1 LSVLILNI
9 SIQHLPTVMKRL
21 WNVLLLF
28 LALISVSHAQID
40 RTGQAWRDHIYN
52 RSATQVSRFT
62 PFNLASGPDLS
73 QFNPEIT
80 YLKVNAPELDRLL
93 TENPADLQITIPN
106 SNGSPLTVDL
116 YPSGILADNFS
127 AWTPDPN
134 AKNGVQKFNNPHNGL
149 HYWGTV
155 AGSPN
160 TTVAFSFFPNEIMG
174 IVMTPQGNYN
184 IGILNTEKAG
194 DKNSLYA
201 LFNDRLST
209 TKNPFS
215 CQVADAPVKMKQED
229 INPFASTTCKVV
241 RVYFEADKHLHDL
254 RGNVAN
260 TVTFITGFFNVV
272 GVVYANEA
280 ISLELGD
287 IKVWNTPDPYL
298 TFTTT
303 TQFLDEFRINQIPPN
318 PFTWNLAHL
327 VSTRLNIGGLA
338 YLNVLCSGSRGNRSG
353 FSAIFNSFQPLPAY
367 SWTVNVI
374 CHEMGHNF
382 SSPHTHNCGWPGGAI
397 DGCEVTEGGCF
408 RPPNANPGT
417 IMSYCHT
424 QTSIDLNLGFGPFP
438 GNRIRRAYQN
448 ATCLP
453 TSTVT
458 ATITSPTS
466 PFRLC
471 QGNNV
476 TLNAQTCTGCTYQW
490 QRNGTNINGATSAS
504 HTTSQEG
511 TYTVVVRR
519 FACQAISEPVS
530 VVLITAPCNP
540 ANGNVTGGVTLACGS
555 TPSGTLTLAGHT
567 GTILRWE
574 SSTDNFA
581 TVTTIN
587 STTTTITYPVL
598 NQTTCYRAVINNGGT
613 TFSQPNCI
621 VIATPPSVT
630 AGIDARSLCQDSSAT
645 LWATAP
651 NAISFSWQPTNGLNN
666 PNISHPFLTLA
677 ISTTYTVTVTDNNG
691 CTNSASVVVTLS
703 PTAGQATVANGALCI
718 GDQAV
723 LTLGT
728 PINGSITWQQ
738 QANCT
743 GAFNTAT
750 GTGVNTPNFTSNAY
764 TQSGSMCY
772 RARLT
777 QGTCVYV
784 SNVVTVSICGDVR
797 FTCTNLTYN
806 NLFNTWNP
814 TTPMANTCVGGNAIG
829 WVNDSSVPGWY
840 TIALGAGSMFFNAQ
854 SGGCGAEGF
863 NAYGANGSGERDL
876 GTWSRTSNPTNTAI
890 GSKCRNNTG
899 GTITTIRVQ
908 YTGEQWFRGTTANI
922 LDRLDFQ
929 YSIDATAL
937 NNGTWTDHDPL
948 DFITPQRT
956 NLGPI
961 NGNVAPQRTVF
972 DQTITG
978 LSIPNGATFWLRWVD
993 FNQNGLTDQDMM
1005 GIDDLTYTVTFTG
1018 GLTAP
1023 TSVTGPVEHCANED
1037 QTYTVTPVTGNGTVR
1052 YNWTIP
1058 GGCTGWSLQSPNN
1071 TASTTMV
1078 IRAGSGN
1085 CSGVTVTATDD
1096 CGTSAPFNF
1105 NITLGPCL
1113 PSNGGTLSA
1122 AQTICSGQTPAQLS
1136 VTGQVGTILRWESS
1150 TNCPGFAS
1158 PTTIVNTNSTFTP
1171 PALAQT
1177 TCFRV
1182 VVQNNNRPS
1191 ANSNVVTITV
1201 NQPGTGGTVGNAQTV
1216 CAGDNVNLNLT
1227 GHSGTIVRWESSTD
1241 NFVTVTTINN
1251 LLTSYTFTASLPTT
1265 AYRAVIQ
1272 NSPCLAVFSTPVTV
1286 TVNNCVSNGGNV
1298 TANQTVCA
1306 GTAAAMLTL
1315 SGHTGNVVR
1324 WESSTDNFVTTTS
1337 INNTNTTYNPGI
1349 LAQTT
1354 CFRAAV
1360 LNTPPEVFSTSACVT
1375 IVQPGTAGAVGID
1388 QTVCASANVTLNL
1401 TGHSGTIIRW
1411 ESSTDNFVTVTTIS
1425 NTNAT
1430 YSFTAGVT
1438 TRYRAVIQNS
1448 PCAAIFSTSA
1458 NITVN
1463 PCGSNGGNV
1472 TADQTVC
1479 TGSPANTLTLSGHTG
1494 NVVRWES
1501 STNNFTTV
1509 TTINNT
1515 NTTYNPGI
1523 LAQTTCFRAVVVN
1536 TPPEANSTPA
1546 CITVDLVSLGGT
1558 VSAPQTICTGSLASA
1573 LTLTGQ
1579 RGNVLRWES
1588 STDNFATITTI
1599 NNTNSTLNPGV
1610 LLINTCYRAVV
1621 QNGVCPPANS
1631 TPVCIT
1637 VDLVSLGGT
1646 VSAPQTICTGNPASA
1661 LTLTGQRGN
1670 VLRWESSTDNFATIT
1685 TINNTNSTLNPGVLP
1700 VSTCYRAVV
1709 QNGVCPPA
1717 NSTPVCITVD
1727 LVSLGGTVSAPQ
1739 TICTGNPASA
1749 LTLTGQRGNV
1759 LRWESSTDNF
1769 ATITTINNTNST
1781 LNPGV
1786 LPVSTCYRAVVQNGV
1801 CPPAN
1806 STPVCITVTNNPP
1819 AGAVSSD
1826 MTVCSDANTGTL
1838 TLTGHVGNVL
1848 YWESSTDNFLTVTT
1862 INNTMT
1868 TYIFNN
1874 LTTNTRFRAQV
1885 QSPGC
1890 ATVASASVF
1899 IVVTNPPLGGTVTA
1913 DQTLCPGKTPS
1924 MLRLINFAGA
1934 IVRWE
1939 SSTDNFVTVTT
1950 INNTVNTY
1958 NPGVVMQTTR
1968 FRAVVQNPCS
1978 TVYSLPANITIISGN
1993 GGNLSQDMTL
2003 CSIPGNGTLTVTGY
2017 TGTIQAWEGSTDN
2030 FVTVQ
2035 PYGVNTPTFNFTNL
2049 TTTTKF
2055 RVRVLDGSCLFYSN
2069 AIQVTILPS
2078 PKGGTMLS
2086 NQTICEGQ
2094 NASVLI
2100 LTSFSGNVIRW
2111 ESSTDNFT
2119 TITTINNTTAV
2130 YNPNPVAQTTSFRA
2144 VVGRSGCA
2152 DQYSSV
2158 ATITFGNGAVG
2169 GTLNSDQTI
2178 CSGTAPSALTLT
2190 GYSGTILRWESSGD
2204 NFLSLSTI
2212 SNTLSSYQPPLLTQS
2227 RAYRVVVSGG
2237 SCGNVYSSIVNITVN
2252 GNAEGGQVNS
2262 DQTVCSG
2269 SPGAPLTLVGYTGNV
2284 VRWES
2289 STDNFALNITPI
2301 VNNTNT
2307 HLPGIMTGTTWF
2319 RAVVQ
2324 QAGCAEV
2331 NSGSVRIQVNPG
2343 PVGGNVINNQT
2354 VCSGQM
2360 PTILTVL
2367 GFSGT
2372 IVQWESSTDNFVTV
2386 NVIPNTNSTYNPGI
2400 LANTTAFRVRISNGS
2415 CPDAY
2420 ATPATITVVS
2430 NIAVGGSVTS
2440 DLTLCSNDANTY
2452 TLNLSGQTGSI
2463 IRWEASEDNFLSI
2476 SSFANTNTSHQFAGL
2491 RNTTKFRAVVG
2502 VPGCNVV
2509 YSTPVTITI
2518 LSPQE
2523 NGILANVGNGQV
2535 SCANNTGTLML
2546 NNYNGT
2552 ISHWESSTD
2561 NFVTI
2566 TNIPNNTNSYAYSV
2580 VATTRFRVAIN
2591 HPVCGLIYSPYIEIS
2606 PGISINLQSWR
2617 ECNATGKIVA
2627 TATGGS
2633 LPYIYTISP
2642 QAGLQSQVGI
2652 FTGLP
2657 VGTYTITVRDRFNCT
2672 ASATIAIPG
2681 TVTPPRITTVTT
2693 IGNTAARVIWDIVAP
2708 GGVNVVYQV
2717 QHRPV
2722 GSPTWSTPLQVN
2734 SNIAI
2739 ISGLIPN
2746 TQYEVQ
2752 VRVRCL
2758 PSTIWGGWSPSTIF
2772 RTAVREGWIA
2782 DDAVSN
2788 LQIYPNPNKGSFV
2801 IQLNSPKSEVA
2812 QIHIYDMQGKMIHSL
2827 ETVSD
2832 ENTINLPEITSG
2844 VYLVRVIQCGQS
2856 KTVKMVVE

>member
-1 LSVLILNI
+1 
-9 SIQHLPTVMKRL
+9 MKRL
-21 WNVLLLF
+21 WNVLILF
-28 LALISVSHAQID
+28 IALTSVVHAQID
-40 RTGQAWRDHIYN
+40 RAGLAWRDHIYN
-52 RSATQVSRFT
+52 RSATQVARFT

-80 YLKVNAPELDRLL
+80 YLKVNTSELDRLL
-93 TENPADLQITIPN
+93 IENPADLQITIPN
-106 SNGSPLTVDL
+106 SNGSPMMVDL
-116 YPSGILADNFS
+116 YPSGILANDFS

-134 AKNGVQKFNNPHNGL
+134 APNGVRKFNNPHNGL

-155 AGSPN
+155 AGYPN

-174 IVMTPQGNYN
+174 VVMTPEGNYN

-194 DKNSLYA
+194 DKNALYV
-201 LFNDRLST
+201 LYNDRLST

-215 CQVADAPVKMKQED
+215 CQVGDAPVKMKQED
-229 INPFASTTCKVV
+229 INAFASTTCKVV
-241 RVYFEADKHLHDL
+241 RIYFEADKDLHDK
-254 RGNVAN
+254 RGGVAN

-272 GVVYANEA
+272 GAVYANEA

-287 IKVWNTPDPYL
+287 IKVWDTPDPYI

-303 TQFLDEFRINQIPPN
+303 NEFLTEFRNNQIPPN

-338 YLNVLCSGSRGNRSG
+338 GLDVLCHNDRRRRSG
-353 FSAIFNSFQPLPAY
+353 FSAIFNSFQPLPTY
-367 SWTVNVI
+367 SWTVLVVS
-374 CHEMGHNF
+374 HELGHNF

-397 DGCEVTEGGCF
+397 DGCEATEGGCF

-417 IMSYCHT
+417 IMSYCHIP
-424 QTSIDLNLGFGPFP
+424 TSIDLNLGFGPFP

-458 ATITSPTS
+458 ATITSPAS

-476 TLNAQTCTGCTYQW
+476 TLNAQTCTGCNYQW

-504 HTTSQEG
+504 YTTNQEG

-519 FACQAISEPVS
+519 FACRAVSEPVS
-530 VVLITAPCNP
+530 VVLVTPPCNP
-540 ANGNVTGGVTLACGS
+540 ANGNVTGGVSLACVS
-555 TPSGTLTLAGHT
+555 TPSGTLTLSGHT
-567 GTILRWE
+567 GTVLRWE

-581 TVTTIN
+581 NVTTIN
-587 STTTTITYPVL
+587 STTTTITYPAL

-613 TFSQPNCI
+613 TYSQPNCI
-621 VIATPPSVT
+621 VIAQPPSVT
-630 AGIDARSLCQDSSAT
+630 AGVDARSLCQDSVAT
-645 LWATAP
+645 LWATSP
-651 NAISFSWQPTNGLNN
+651 NAISFSWQPATGLNN
-666 PNISHPFLTLA
+666 PNVSHPFLTLTV
-677 ISTTYTVTVTDNNG
+677 STTYTVTVTDNNG

-718 GDQAV
+718 GDQAQ
-723 LTLGT
+723 LTLDG
-728 PINGSITWQQ
+728 PIDGSITWQQ
-738 QANCT
+738 RVNCT
-743 GAFNTAT
+743 GSWVTAT

-777 QGTCVYV
+777 QGTCVYIT
-784 SNVVTVSICGDVR
+784 NTVTVTVCGDIR
-797 FTCTNLTYN
+797 FTCTNLSYSNQFN
-806 NLFNTWNP
+806 NWFP
-814 TTPMANTCVGGNAIG
+814 STPNANTCVGGNAIG
-829 WVNDSSVPGWY
+829 WTNDSSVPGWY
-840 TIALGAGSMFFNAQ
+840 AVALGGGSMFYNAQ
-854 SGGCGAEGF
+854 PGGCGAEGF
-863 NAYGANGSGERDL
+863 STYGMDGSTERNL
-876 GTWSRTSNPTNTAI
+876 GTWNRTSNPTNPAI

-899 GTITTIRVQ
+899 GTITSIRVQ
-908 YTGEQWFRGTTANI
+908 YTGEQWFRSTTANI

-929 YSIDATAL
+929 YSTDATAL

-948 DFITPQRT
+948 DFITPQRSNIGALDG
-956 NLGPI
+956 NL
-961 NGNVAPQRTVF
+961 PQHQTVF

-978 LSIPNGATFWLRWVD
+978 LNIPNGATFWLRWVD
-993 FNQNGLTDQDMM
+993 FNQNSLTTQDML
-1005 GIDDLTYTVTFTG
+1005 GIDNLTYTVTFTG

-1023 TSVTGPVEHCANED
+1023 TNVTGPPEHCANED
-1037 QTYTVTPVTGNGTVR
+1037 QTYTVSPVTGSGTVR

-1071 TASTTMV
+1071 TPATTMV
-1078 IRAGSGN
+1078 IRAGAGN
-1085 CSGVTVTATDD
+1085 CSGITVTATDD
-1096 CGTSAPFNF
+1096 CGTSAPYNF
-1105 NITLGPCL
+1105 NINLGSCL

-1136 VTGQVGTILRWESS
+1136 VTGHVGTILRWESS
-1150 TNCPGFAS
+1150 INCPGFTS
-1158 PTTIVNTNSTFTP
+1158 PTTITNTNATYTP
-1171 PALAQT
+1171 PPLTQT

-1191 ANSNVVTITV
+1191 ANSNIVTVTV
-1201 NQPGTGGTVGNAQTV
+1201 DPVSVGGALTANQTICNGGTPAAFNLSGQTGAV
-1216 CAGDNVNLNLT
+1216 L
-1227 GHSGTIVRWESSTD
+1227 RWESSTN
-1241 NFVTVTTINN
+1241 NFITVTTINN
-1251 LLTSYTFTASLPTT
+1251 TNTT
-1265 AYRAVIQ
+1265 YSPGILMQTTCYRAVVRSGVCPPA
-1272 NSPCLAVFSTPVTV
+1272 NSSSVCVTIDAPATPTATGGGTYCINENFTLNVTNPQTGTYRWYDAPSGGNLLHTGTNYPTSISSAGTFNFYVEHTSTFGCTSARGVVTV
-1286 TVNNCVSNGGNV
+1286 TIQNCSGNGGNV
-1298 TANQTVCA
+1298 TSNQTVCQGSPA
-1306 GTAAAMLTL
+1306 SMLNLT
-1315 SGHTGNVVR
+1315 GHTGTVVR
-1324 WESSTDNFVTTTS
+1324 WESSTDNFATVTT

-1349 LAQTT
+1349 LGQNT
-1354 CFRAAV
+1354 CFRAVV
-1360 LNTPPEVFSTSACVT
+1360 LNTPPEVFSTPACVT
-1375 IVQPGTAGAVGID
+1375 IVNQGIAGAVNSD
-1388 QTVCASANVTLNL
+1388 QTVCSGDAVTLTL
-1401 TGHSGTIIRW
+1401 TGHNGTIIRW
-1411 ESSTDNFVTVTTIS
+1411 ESSTDNFVTVTTI
-1425 NTNAT
+1425 NNLNDT

-1438 TRYRAVIQNS
+1438 IRYRAVIQNS
-1448 PCAAIFSTSA
+1448 PCTPIFSTSA
-1458 NITVN
+1458 SITVN

-1494 NVVRWES
+1494 NVIRWES
-1501 STNNFTTV
+1501 STDNFTTV

-1515 NTTYNPGI
+1515 NTTYDPGI
-1523 LAQTTCFRAVVVN
+1523 LTQNTCFRAVVLDL
-1536 TPPEANSTPA
+1536 PPVAFSTPA
-1546 CITVDLVSLGGT
+1546 CITL
-1558 VSAPQTICTGSLASA
+1558 
-1573 LTLTGQ
+1573 
-1579 RGNVLRWES
+1579 
-1588 STDNFATITTI
+1588 
-1599 NNTNSTLNPGV
+1599 
-1610 LLINTCYRAVV
+1610 
-1621 QNGVCPPANS
+1621 
-1631 TPVCIT
+1631 
-1637 VDLVSLGGT
+1637 
-1646 VSAPQTICTGNPASA
+1646 
-1661 LTLTGQRGN
+1661 
-1670 VLRWESSTDNFATIT
+1670 
-1685 TINNTNSTLNPGVLP
+1685 
-1700 VSTCYRAVV
+1700 
-1709 QNGVCPPA
+1709 
-1717 NSTPVCITVD
+1717 
-1727 LVSLGGTVSAPQ
+1727 
-1739 TICTGNPASA
+1739 
-1749 LTLTGQRGNV
+1749 
-1759 LRWESSTDNF
+1759 
-1769 ATITTINNTNST
+1769 
-1781 LNPGV
+1781 
-1786 LPVSTCYRAVVQNGV
+1786 
-1801 CPPAN
+1801 
-1806 STPVCITVTNNPP
+1806 TNNPP
-1819 AGAVSSD
+1819 AGTVSSD

-1838 TLTGHVGNVL
+1838 TLSGHSGNVL
-1848 YWESSTDNFLTVTT
+1848 YWEFSTDNFITVTT
-1862 INNTMT
+1862 INNTTT
-1868 TYIFNN
+1868 TYTFNN
-1874 LTTNTRFRAQV
+1874 LTENTRFRAWV
-1885 QSPGC
+1885 QSTGC
-1890 ATVASASVF
+1890 PAVASASAFV
-1899 IVVTNPPLGGTVTA
+1899 VVTNPPLGGTITSN
-1913 DQTLCPGKTPS
+1913 QTLCPGKIPTL
-1924 MLRLINFAGA
+1924 LRLINFRGA
-1934 IVRWE
+1934 VVRWE

-1958 NPGVVMQTTR
+1958 NPGVVMQTTS

-1978 TVYSLPANITIISGN
+1978 TVYSGTVQITVISGN
-1993 GGNLSQDMTL
+1993 GGTLSQDMTI
-2003 CSIPGNGTLTVTGY
+2003 CATPANGTLTVTGY
-2017 TGTIQAWEGSTDN
+2017 SGTIQAWEGSTDN
-2030 FVTVQ
+2030 FITVQ
-2035 PYGVNTPTFNFTNL
+2035 PYGINTPTFNFTNL

-2069 AIQVTILPS
+2069 AVQVTVIPA

-2111 ESSTDNFT
+2111 ESSTDNFA
-2119 TITTINNTTAV
+2119 TITTISNTTAV
-2130 YNPNPVAQTTSFRA
+2130 YNPNPVNQTTSYRA
-2144 VVGRSGCA
+2144 VVGRAGCT
-2152 DQYSSV
+2152 DQYSSI
-2158 ATITFGNGAVG
+2158 ATITLGSGANGG
-2169 GTLNSDQTI
+2169 ILSSDQTI
-2178 CSGTAPSALTLT
+2178 CSGTAPSVLTLT
-2190 GYSGTILRWESSGD
+2190 GHSGTILRWESSGD
-2204 NFLSLSTI
+2204 NFVSLSTI
-2212 SNTLSSYQPPLLTQS
+2212 NNTQTTYQPPILTQS
-2227 RAYRVVVSGG
+2227 RAYRAVVKNG
-2237 SCGNVYSSIVNITVN
+2237 SCGNAYSSIVNITVN

-2269 SPGAPLTLVGYTGNV
+2269 NPGAPLTLMGYTGNV

-2289 STDNFALNITPI
+2289 STDNFALNVTPI
-2301 VNNTNT
+2301 ANNTNT
-2307 HLPGIMTGTTWF
+2307 HLPGILTATTWF

-2324 QAGCAEV
+2324 EAGCAEV
-2331 NSGSVRIQVNPG
+2331 NSGAVRIQVNPG

-2360 PTILTVL
+2360 PTILTVV

-2400 LANTTAFRVRISNGS
+2400 LANTTAFRVRIANGS

-2430 NIAVGGSVTS
+2430 NIAVGGAVTTNM
-2440 DLTLCSNDANTY
+2440 TLCSNDPNTY
-2452 TLNLSGQTGSI
+2452 TLNLSGHLGNV
-2463 IRWEASEDNFLSI
+2463 IRWEASEDDFLSI

-2509 YSTPVTITI
+2509 YSTPATITI

-2566 TNIPNNTNSYAYSV
+2566 TNIPNNTNTYAYSV
-2580 VATTRFRVAIN
+2580 AVPTRFRVAIN
-2591 HPVCGLIYSPYIEIS
+2591 HPVCGLIYSPVLEVS
-2606 PGISINLQSWR
+2606 PGISINLEAWR

-2657 VGTYTITVRDRFNCT
+2657 VGTYTVTVRDRFNCT

-2734 SNIAI
+2734 SNIAT

-2758 PSTIWGGWSPSTIF
+2758 PSTIWGAWSPSTIF
-2772 RTAVREGWIA
+2772 RTAVREGWMA

-2788 LQIYPNPNKGSFV
+2788 IQIYPNPNKGSFV
-2801 IQLNSPKSEVA
+2801 IQLNSPKSEIA

-2827 ETVSD
+2827 ETTSD
-2832 ENTINLPEITSG
+2832 ENTINIPEITSG
-2844 VYLVRVIQCGQS
+2844 VYLIRVIQSGQS